1 MRKALY
7 LSALFV
13 AMFLAI
19 GTGYQTSESYCVIFP
34 QGGRDIFGVAQ
45 RNIIIFEQDR
55 VSLIPQ
61 VHFEGDAKDFGILVP
76 VPAKP
81 ELSPVGGN
89 IFTEAS
95 FMTQPLVRDANQGC
109 GCSGNDEF
117 FGPNVLA
124 STDQAGA
131 VLENS
136 KSGVTII
143 HEQIVGTFQAVVLQA
158 TSAGVL
164 AEWLNENQY
173 SYNPADSAVLSEYVQ
188 KEWFFVAMK
197 LDTNQAPPFIDQWWN
212 ATTSPAKIS
221 FAYAGEDLIYP
232 LKISAISTKE
242 KVEVLVYTIGKDPIR
257 FEGAKVEY
265 ANEVDDAELALIA
278 NRYPT
283 MYDFITAGSFVT
295 KLRRTF
301 RKSEMQNDMSLFS
314 VDDRREFREI
324 IYTNQAGLQFLGM
337 LLLVFLI
344 AKRRKFWR

>member
-1 MRKALY
+1 MRKTLY
-7 LSALFV
+7 LFALLS
-13 AMFLAI
+13 AMFMVI
-19 GTGYQTSESYCVIFP
+19 GTSYETSESYCVIFP

-45 RNIIIFEQDR
+45 RNIIIFDR
-55 VSLIPQ
+55 DRISLIPQ
-61 VHFEGDAKDFGILVP
+61 VNFEGDAKDFGILIP
-76 VPAKP
+76 VPTQP
-81 ELSPVGGN
+81 ELATVGSN

-109 GCSGNDEF
+109 GCDDSGII
-117 FGPNVLA
+117 
-124 STDQAGA
+124 AGA
-131 VLENS
+131 RNINVADQSGTMLENS

-143 HEQIVGTFQAVVLQA
+143 YEQIVGTLQAVVLQTTN
-158 TSAGVL
+158 TSDLV
-164 AEWLNENQY
+164 EWLNENQY
-173 SYNPADSAVLSEYVQ
+173 RYNPADSAVLSEYVQ

-197 LDTNQAPPFIDQWWN
+197 LDTNQVPPFVDQWWS

-221 FAYAGEDLIYP
+221 FAYSGENLTYP

-265 ANEVDDAELALIA
+265 ANEIDDAELALIA
-278 NRYPT
+278 SRYPT
-283 MYDFITAGSFVT
+283 MYDFISPGSFVT

-301 RKSEMQNDMSLFS
+301 RKSEMQNDLPLFP

-337 LLLVFLI
+337 VLLVLLL

>member
-1 MRKALY
+1 M
-7 LSALFV
+7 
-13 AMFLAI
+13 
-19 GTGYQTSESYCVIFP
+19 FP

-45 RNIIIFEQDR
+45 RNIIIVDENN

-76 VPAKP
+76 VPANPK
-81 ELSPVGGN
+81 LSTVGRN

-109 GCSGNDEF
+109 GCDDGDIIAGVRNLNVADE
-117 FGPNVLA
+117 
-124 STDQAGA
+124 AGA

-143 HEQIVGTFQAVVLQA
+143 HEQIVGTFQAVVLRA
-158 TSAGVL
+158 TNAGDL
-164 AEWLNENQY
+164 TRWLNENQY
-173 SYNPADSAVLSEYVQ
+173 RYNPADSSVLSEYVQ

-197 LDTNQAPPFIDQWWN
+197 LDTSQAPPVIDQWWN
-212 ATTSPAKIS
+212 ATTTPAKIT
-221 FAYAGEDLIYP
+221 FAYSEESLTYP

-242 KVEVLVYTIGKDPIR
+242 KVEVLVYTISRDPMR

-265 ANEVDDAELALIA
+265 ANEIDETELTLIA
-278 NRYPT
+278 NRYPAL
-283 MYDFITAGSFVT
+283 YDFLTTGSFVT

-301 RKSEMQNDMSLFS
+301 RKSEMQNDLTLFP

-324 IYTNQAGLQFLGM
+324 IYTNQAGMQFLGM

-344 AKRRKFWR
+344 VKRRKFWR